1 MTHASYNDA
10 LFQEEARVA
19 AIYPLGMI
27 GDPESPPD
35 WLKEL
40 HEAVASPSHSL
51 FESLPELKP
60 DADDAAV
67 WADSLFMS
75 GRAGLIVSYEVCIR
89 QYVDPEATAFYSG
102 WGFYNTGYLY
112 VETFDEIGP
121 AVVAVAQKLHDISR
135 QRAGHQ

>member
-27 GDPESPPD
+27 GDPESPPA

-40 HEAVASPSHSL
+40 HESVTSPSHSL
-51 FESLPELKP
+51 FKALPELKP
-60 DADDAAV
+60 DADDAAD
-67 WADSLFMS
+67 WADSLFWS
-75 GRAGLIVSYEVCIR
+75 GRTGLVVLYEVCIR
-89 QYVDPEATAFYSG
+89 RYTKPPSTAFYSG
-102 WGFYNTGYLY
+102 WGFYNTGGLY

-121 AVVAVAQKLHDISR
+121 AVLAAAKRLHAASR
-135 QRAGHQ
+135 EKAGAP